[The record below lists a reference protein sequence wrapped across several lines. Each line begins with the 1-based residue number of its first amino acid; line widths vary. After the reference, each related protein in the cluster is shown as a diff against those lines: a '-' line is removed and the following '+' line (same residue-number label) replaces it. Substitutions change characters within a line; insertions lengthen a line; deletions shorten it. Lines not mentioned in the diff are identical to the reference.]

1 MRHALFALLLLT
13 PLTLAAAPR
22 SGHDDAGLSIQAMQD
37 DDTQNPGML
46 WVAQGEAM
54 WDANAGTGQR
64 CASCHGAITAM
75 RGVAARYPAWD
86 PTQNRPLSLWQRI
99 NHCRTDH
106 QGAEALDV
114 ESDAMLSLT
123 AALGH
128 QSRGMPVSIATDGP
142 MAEVIETGRR
152 LHQTRQGQ
160 LNLSCAQ
167 CHDDLAGHHLAG
179 SRIPQGHGNGY
190 PEYRLEWQTLGS
202 LWRRVRNCL
211 TGVRATPYAAD
222 SAEMVAIEAYLAA
235 RAQGLNVETPA
246 VRP

>member
-1 MRHALFALLLLT
+1 VRRAALALLLLT
-13 PLTLAAAPR
+13 AAAPR
-22 SGHDDAGLSIQAMQD
+22 SGHDDASRSIQAMQD
-37 DDTQNPGML
+37 DDTANPGLL
-46 WVAQGEAM
+46 WVAQGEAL
-54 WDANAGTGQR
+54 WDAPAGTGPS
-64 CASCHGAITAM
+64 CASCHGAISSM

-86 PTQNRPLSLWQRI
+86 APQRRALSLWQRI
-99 NHCRTDH
+99 DHCRTTH
-106 QGAEALDV
+106 QGAAALDV

-123 AALGH
+123 AALGR
-128 QSRGMPVSIATDGP
+128 QSRGMDVAVATGGK

-167 CHDDLAGHHLAG
+167 CHDDLAGRHLAG
-179 SRIPQGHGNGY
+179 SLIPQGHGNGY

-211 TGVRATPYAAD
+211 TGVRAAAYAPD
-222 SAEMVAIEAYLAA
+222 SAEMVAIEAYLAERA
-235 RAQGLNVETPA
+235 RGLIVETPA